1 MNQFIDVLLSFS
13 GTLITVLIIILSL
26 IVSKWIFKR
35 IKQEKEKSTLTR
47 QVIYVIIIL
56 FGALA
61 LTISLPIERT
71 LKGQIIGLIG
81 IVLSAAFAF
90 SSTTLIG
97 NALAGLMNANI
108 KNFKLGDFIRIENN
122 FGRVT
127 KKGLFRTEI
136 QTEDRNLT
144 SLPNLYIANNPL
156 KIIRESGTI
165 ISTTVSLGY
174 DLNRSKIETSLLEAA
189 KNAGLTEPF
198 VFITNLG
205 DFSVTYKINGMLTDI
220 TKYFTVTSNLN
231 ANVMDHLHKGGIE
244 IVSPKFMNQRQVNDI
259 QFIPEITKVSK
270 PTPDEKLPE
279 EIVFDKAIKADKI
292 DDKIES
298 LEKIDEE
305 IKQLKS
311 ASKDAKDIALEY
323 IEKLDLK
330 GFENYYPNQLSGG
343 MSQRVSIG
351 RAFAIGP
358 DILLMDEP
366 FSALDLG
373 LKDALLGIVQEMLA
387 HHQSMTVLY
396 VSHDPEEVSRL
407 AKRFLLLIDGGV
419 IQEFSPGPDRSFKR
433 MLRKR
438 FRNRNI
444 EHRVTG

>member
-13 GTLITVLIIILSL
+13 GAVITVLVIILSL

-35 IKQEKEKSTLTR
+35 IEQEKKKSTMTR

-56 FGALA
+56 LGALA
-61 LTISLPIERT
+61 LAISLPIEQT
-71 LKGQIIGLIG
+71 LKAQIIGLIG

-108 KNFKLGDFIRIENN
+108 KNFKPGDFIRIENN

-174 DLNRSKIETSLLEAA
+174 ALNRSKIETLLLEAA
-189 KNAGLTEPF
+189 KESGLTEPF
-198 VFITNLG
+198 VYIISLG
-205 DFSVTYKINGMLTDI
+205 DFSVTYKINGLLTDI

-231 ANVMDHLHKGGIE
+231 ANVMDHLHKGGVE
-244 IVSPKFMNQRQVNDI
+244 IVSPNFMNQRQVNDI

-311 ASKDAKDIALEY
+311 ASKDVKD
-323 IEKLDLK
+323 K
-330 GFENYYPNQLSGG
+330 
-343 MSQRVSIG
+343 
-351 RAFAIGP
+351 
-358 DILLMDEP
+358 
-366 FSALDLG
+366 
-373 LKDALLGIVQEMLA
+373 
-387 HHQSMTVLY
+387 
-396 VSHDPEEVSRL
+396 EEVNKQIKTLEELKERINL
-407 AKRFLLLIDGGV
+407 TIVDEKKNLD
-419 IQEFSPGPDRSFKR
+419 EEK
-433 MLRKR
+433 
-438 FRNRNI
+438 
-444 EHRVTG
+444 

>member
-1 MNQFIDVLLSFS
+1 MNEFIEFLFSFG
-13 GTLITVLIIILSL
+13 GTAITVVLIILSFL
-26 IVSKWIFKR
+26 LTKWIFNR
-35 IKQEKEKSTLTR
+35 INQNKEKNSVAHQGTR
-47 QVIYVIIIL
+47 IL
-56 FGALA
+56 IVLVGALA
-61 LTISLPIERT
+61 VAITLPIEQT

-205 DFSVTYKINGMLTDI
+205 DFSVTYKINGLLTDI
-220 TKYFTVTSNLN
+220 TKYFTATSKLN
-231 ANVMDHLHKGGIE
+231 ANVMDHLHRVDIE
-244 IVSPKFMNQRQVNDI
+244 IVSPNFMNQRQVNDI
-259 QFIPEITKVSK
+259 QFIPEVTKESK
-270 PTPDEKLPE
+270 PSPDEKLPE
-279 EIVFDKAIKADKI
+279 ELVFDKAIKADKI
-292 DDKIES
+292 DNKIES

-311 ASKDAKDIALEY
+311 ASKDVKDKEEINKRIKTLEELKNK
-323 IEKLDLK
+323 INSNIVDEKKKLD
-330 GFENYYPNQLSGG
+330 
-343 MSQRVSIG
+343 
-351 RAFAIGP
+351 
-358 DILLMDEP
+358 
-366 FSALDLG
+366 
-373 LKDALLGIVQEMLA
+373 
-387 HHQSMTVLY
+387 
-396 VSHDPEEVSRL
+396 EE
-407 AKRFLLLIDGGV
+407 K
-419 IQEFSPGPDRSFKR
+419 
-433 MLRKR
+433 
-438 FRNRNI
+438 
-444 EHRVTG
+444 

>member
-1 MNQFIDVLLSFS
+1 MNQFIDVLFSFS
-13 GTLITVLIIILSL
+13 GTLVTVFVIIIALV
-26 IVSKWIFKR
+26 ITKWIFKR
-35 IKQEKEKSTLTR
+35 IEQEKEKSTITR
-47 QVIYVIIIL
+47 QVIYAIIIL
-56 FGALA
+56 LGALA
-61 LTISLPIERT
+61 LTISLPIEQT

-108 KNFKLGDFIRIENN
+108 KNFHLGDFIRIENN

-174 DLNRSKIETSLLEAA
+174 DLNRSKIETALLEAA
-189 KNAGLTEPF
+189 NNAGLTEPF
-198 VFITNLG
+198 VYITNLG
-205 DFSVTYKINGMLTDI
+205 DFSVTYKINGLLTDI

-231 ANVMDHLHKGGIE
+231 AKVMDHLHKAGIE
-244 IVSPKFMNQRQVNDI
+244 IVSPNFMNKRQVNDI
-259 QFIPEITKVSK
+259 QFIPKITKESK
-270 PTPDEKLPE
+270 PSRDEKLPE
-279 EIVFDKAIKADKI
+279 ELVFDKAIKADKI

-311 ASKDAKDIALEY
+311 ISKDANDKDEIDKRIKTLEELK
-323 IEKLDLK
+323 EKLNSTIVDDKKKL
-330 GFENYYPNQLSGG
+330 
-343 MSQRVSIG
+343 
-351 RAFAIGP
+351 
-358 DILLMDEP
+358 DEE
-366 FSALDLG
+366 
-373 LKDALLGIVQEMLA
+373 K
-387 HHQSMTVLY
+387 
-396 VSHDPEEVSRL
+396 
-407 AKRFLLLIDGGV
+407 
-419 IQEFSPGPDRSFKR
+419 
-433 MLRKR
+433 
-438 FRNRNI
+438 
-444 EHRVTG
+444 

>member
-174 DLNRSKIETSLLEAA
+174 DLNRSKIETLLLEAA
-189 KNAGLTEPF
+189 KDSGLTDPF
-198 VFITNLG
+198 VYTTNLG
-205 DFSVTYKINGMLTDI
+205 DFSVTYKINGLLTDI

-231 ANVMDHLHKGGIE
+231 ANVMDHLHKGGVE
-244 IVSPKFMNQRQVNDI
+244 IVSPKFMNQRQVNDLK
-259 QFIPEITKVSK
+259 FIPEITKVSK
-270 PTPDEKLPE
+270 TTPAEKLPE
-279 EIVFDKAIKADKI
+279 ELVFDKAIKADKI

-311 ASKDAKDIALEY
+311 ASKDAKDKEEVNRRIKTLEELK
-323 IEKLDLK
+323 EKL
-330 GFENYYPNQLSGG
+330 S
-343 MSQRVSIG
+343 SHIV
-351 RAFAIGP
+351 
-358 DILLMDEP
+358 DEKKN
-366 FSALDLG
+366 LD
-373 LKDALLGIVQEMLA
+373 
-387 HHQSMTVLY
+387 
-396 VSHDPEEVSRL
+396 EE
-407 AKRFLLLIDGGV
+407 K
-419 IQEFSPGPDRSFKR
+419 
-433 MLRKR
+433 
-438 FRNRNI
+438 
-444 EHRVTG
+444 

>member
-1 MNQFIDVLLSFS
+1 MNQLIDFLLSFS
-13 GTLITVLIIILSL
+13 GAAITVLVIIISL

-35 IKQEKEKSTLTR
+35 IEQEKEKSSITR
-47 QVIYVIIIL
+47 QLIYLIIIL
-56 FGALA
+56 LGTLALA
-61 LTISLPIERT
+61 ISLPIEQT

-136 QTEDRNLT
+136 QTEDRNLS

-174 DLNRSKIETSLLEAA
+174 DLNRSKIETALLEAA
-189 KNAGLTEPF
+189 NNAGLTEPF

-205 DFSVTYKINGMLTDI
+205 NFSVTYKINGLLTDI
-220 TKYFTVTSNLN
+220 SKYFTVNSKLN

-244 IVSPKFMNQRQVNDI
+244 IVSPNFMNQRQVNDI
-259 QFIPEITKVSK
+259 QFIPEITKESK
-270 PTPDEKLPE
+270 SDRDKKSPE
-279 EIVFDKAIKADKI
+279 ELVFDKAIKADKI
-292 DDKIES
+292 DNKIES

-311 ASKDAKDIALEY
+311 ALKDAKDKEGRNKRIKTLEELKDK
-323 IEKLDLK
+323 INSTIVDEKKKLD
-330 GFENYYPNQLSGG
+330 
-343 MSQRVSIG
+343 
-351 RAFAIGP
+351 
-358 DILLMDEP
+358 
-366 FSALDLG
+366 
-373 LKDALLGIVQEMLA
+373 
-387 HHQSMTVLY
+387 
-396 VSHDPEEVSRL
+396 EE
-407 AKRFLLLIDGGV
+407 K
-419 IQEFSPGPDRSFKR
+419 
-433 MLRKR
+433 
-438 FRNRNI
+438 
-444 EHRVTG
+444 

>member
-1 MNQFIDVLLSFS
+1 MNQLINFLLSFS
-13 GTLITVLIIILSL
+13 GAAITVLVIIISL

-35 IKQEKEKSTLTR
+35 IGQEKNKSSITR
-47 QVIYVIIIL
+47 QLIYLIIIL
-56 FGALA
+56 LGTLALA
-61 LTISLPIERT
+61 ISLPIEQT

-136 QTEDRNLT
+136 QTEDRNLS

-165 ISTTVSLGY
+165 ISTTISLGY
-174 DLNRSKIETSLLEAA
+174 DLNRSKIETALLEAA
-189 KNAGLTEPF
+189 NNAGLTEPF

-205 DFSVTYKINGMLTDI
+205 DFSVIYKINGMLTDI
-220 TKYFTVTSNLN
+220 TKYFTVTSKLN

-244 IVSPKFMNQRQVNDI
+244 IVSPNFMNQRQVNDI
-259 QFIPEITKVSK
+259 QFIPEITKESK
-270 PTPDEKLPE
+270 PARDEKSPE
-279 EIVFDKAIKADKI
+279 ELVFDKAIKADKI

-311 ASKDAKDIALEY
+311 ASKDAKDKEEINKRIKTLEELKDK
-323 IEKLDLK
+323 INSTIVDEKKKLD
-330 GFENYYPNQLSGG
+330 
-343 MSQRVSIG
+343 
-351 RAFAIGP
+351 
-358 DILLMDEP
+358 
-366 FSALDLG
+366 
-373 LKDALLGIVQEMLA
+373 
-387 HHQSMTVLY
+387 
-396 VSHDPEEVSRL
+396 EE
-407 AKRFLLLIDGGV
+407 K
-419 IQEFSPGPDRSFKR
+419 
-433 MLRKR
+433 
-438 FRNRNI
+438 
-444 EHRVTG
+444 